1 MKKLMTLMLS
11 LMMSFSV
18 SSQSLIPKV
27 QVQNKDTL
35 FCFTIPQ
42 SKVIA
47 KHLEN
52 STYCDSVLIQ
62 TENEVN
68 LLNQLQ
74 AVNDSSIM
82 VLKMKTENQQSII
95 GNQDG
100 IIQNLNTDLKR
111 SEKKY
116 RNERWQK
123 RLFAAGT
130 FIFAALAILK

>member
-1 MKKLMTLMLS
+1 
-11 LMMSFSV
+11 MMSFSV

-27 QVQNKDTL
+27 IIQNKDTL
-35 FCFTIPQ
+35 FCFTISQ

-52 STYCDSVLIQ
+52 STYCDSVLTK
-62 TENEVN
+62 TENEIE

-74 AVNDSSIM
+74 TVNNSSIL
-82 VLKMKTENQQSII
+82 VLKMKTDNQQYIISNQEGVI
-95 GNQDG
+95 GNLNV
-100 IIQNLNTDLKR
+100 NLKQ

-123 RLFAAGT
+123 RLFATGT

>member
-1 MKKLMTLMLS
+1 
-11 LMMSFSV
+11 MSFSAF
-18 SSQSLIPKV
+18 SQSLIPKV
-27 QVQNKDTL
+27 ILQNKDTL

-52 STYCDSVLIQ
+52 STYCDSVLTK
-62 TENEVN
+62 TENEIE

-74 AVNDSSIM
+74 VANDSSII
-82 VLKMKTENQQSII
+82 VLKMKTDNQQFIISNQQGVI
-95 GNQDG
+95 GN
-100 IIQNLNTDLKR
+100 LNMDLKQ

>member
-1 MKKLMTLMLS
+1 
-11 LMMSFSV
+11 MMGFSGF
-18 SSQSLIPKV
+18 SQSLIPKV

-35 FCFTIPQ
+35 FCFTIQQ

-47 KHLEN
+47 EHLEN

-62 TENEVN
+62 TENEVE

-74 AVNDSSIM
+74 IVNDSSIM
-82 VLKMKTENQQSII
+82 VLKMKTENQQYII

-100 IIQNLNTDLKR
+100 IIQNLNTNLKR

-130 FIFAALAILK
+130 FLFAALAILK